1 MVPGFLKGAK
11 DVYMVLGFNGFEGAL
26 RPPETHV
33 DIEYN

>member
-26 RPPETHV
+26 RLPQQALNV
-33 DIEYN
+33 